1 MAISKIILN
10 GVTQMDVTGK
20 TVTASSM
27 LNGVTALK
35 NDGTD
40 VTGSIQDMTLPTA
53 SSATSAGTSK
63 ATITPGASAQYL
75 NIPTGY
81 NGTAQYYTIAA
92 ASGGGSNVLPM
103 FTVTWD
109 NNFETV
115 LSVTCDKTY
124 AECDALFVA
133 GVSSANVKDTDQSEA
148 NPIYP
153 VAVVTGTGTGTIT
166 YTVLTGN
173 NPTYDLT
180 YNSDGTISFI
190 QPSTHAEV
198 LNVTQNG
205 TYTPG
210 SGFLREVN
218 VTVSGSSKNWQI
230 AQTTNRVSSSTA
242 TTVSNL
248 SITVNTTGTYNVYW
262 AGFRSSTSGTNG
274 AQLFIND
281 SAYGSENTTFTN
293 HIQSVKLT
301 GVSLTEDDVLTIKAR
316 SRGSNYYMYVTN
328 LVIEQTS

>member
-40 VTGSIQDMTLPTA
+40 VTGSIQDMTLPSA
-53 SSATSAGTSK
+53 SSSTSSGTSK

-81 NGTAQYYTIAA
+81 NGTAQYYTISA
-92 ASGGGSNVLPM
+92 ASGGG
-103 FTVTWD
+103 
-109 NNFETV
+109 
-115 LSVTCDKTY
+115 
-124 AECDALFVA
+124 
-133 GVSSANVKDTDQSEA
+133 G
-148 NPIYP
+148 
-153 VAVVTGTGTGTIT
+153 
-166 YTVLTGN
+166 
-173 NPTYDLT
+173 
-180 YNSDGTISFI
+180 
-190 QPSTHAEV
+190 
-198 LNVTQNG
+198 
-205 TYTPG
+205 
-210 SGFLREVN
+210 
-218 VTVSGSSKNWQI
+218 KNWQI
-230 AQTTNRVSSSTA
+230 AQTTNRASSSTA

-262 AGFRSSTSGTNG
+262 AGFRSSTSGTSG